1 MAQTHRLYIGGH
13 WVEAR
18 GGETFDDLNPFTGE
32 VYARAARGGRDDAG
46 RAVAAAA
53 TAFPGWAA
61 TPPGER
67 RKVLLKAA
75 DVLEKRQEE
84 LSHILMEETGAT
96 FGWAMFQLG
105 FTPGLLR
112 EAAAQAYGVVGEV
125 FPADL
130 PGAMFMA
137 LRQPVGVVAGISPWN
152 APLILSLRAVA
163 LPIAY
168 GNTTVLKP
176 SEESPVIA
184 GVVVAQVFE
193 EAGLP
198 AGVLNVVTHARE
210 DAAAIGDELIANPAV
225 RRISFTGSTEVG
237 RSVAER
243 CGRHLKRAVLELGG
257 KDPLIVLRDADVDY
271 AVDAACFGAFLHQGQ
286 ICMST
291 ERLLVERPVAEEFTE
306 KLVRKAAGLKVGDP
320 RDPHTVIGPLINAGA
335 RDKVHAHVQEAA
347 AQGARVLTGG
357 KYEGLS
363 YQPTVLAGVLPEMK
377 VFTEQ
382 TFGPVAPVM
391 VVEDAEEAVRVA
403 NRSLYGLSAG
413 VITRDFEKG
422 LAIAERLET
431 GMVHV
436 NDQSVHDEP
445 QAPFGGVKGSGWG
458 RLGGKA
464 ALEEF
469 TELRWISVQRT
480 PRRYPF

>member
-1 MAQTHRLYIGGH
+1 MGQAHRLYLGGQ
-13 WVEAR
+13 WVEAA
-18 GGETFDDLNPFTGE
+18 GGGSFDDLNPFTGE
-32 VYARAARGGRDDAG
+32 VYARAARGTREDAA
-46 RAVAAAA
+46 RAIAAAA
-53 TAFPGWAA
+53 AAFPAWAA

-67 RKVLLKAA
+67 RRILLKAA
-75 DVLEKRQEE
+75 DVLERRQEE
-84 LSHILMEETGAT
+84 LAGILMEETGAT

-112 EAAAQAYGVVGEV
+112 EAAAQAYGAVGEV
-125 FPADL
+125 LPADL
-130 PGAMFMA
+130 PGALFLA

-176 SEESPVIA
+176 SEESPVVA
-184 GVVVAQVFE
+184 GVVIAQIFE

-237 RSVAER
+237 RAVAEKA
-243 CGRHLKRAVLELGG
+243 GRHLKRAVLELGG
-257 KDPLIVLRDADVDY
+257 KDPVIVLRDADVDY
-271 AVDAACFGAFLHQGQ
+271 AVAAACFGAFLHQGQ

-291 ERLLVERPVAEEFTE
+291 ERLIVERPVAAEFTE
-306 KLVRKAAGLKVGDP
+306 KLARKAATLKVGDP
-320 RDPHTVIGPLINAGA
+320 KDPHTVIGPLINAAA
-335 RDKVHAHVQEAA
+335 RDKVHAHVQEAVS
-347 AQGARVLTGG
+347 QGARVLTGG
-357 KYEGLS
+357 KYDGLC
-363 YQPTVLAGVLPEMK
+363 YHPTVLEGVTTQMRILN
-377 VFTEQ
+377 EQ
-382 TFGPVAPVM
+382 TFGPVAPVL
-391 VVEDAEEAVRVA
+391 VVEDAEEAIKAA

-413 VITRDFEKG
+413 IITRNLEQG
-422 LAIAERLET
+422 LALAERLET

-458 RLGGKA
+458 RLGGRA

-480 PRRYPF
+480 PRRFPF